1 MLLGFHTEGGHW
13 DPPPLPSPPP
23 QICDVIIT
31 STATI
36 GSILNV
42 LQLNPT
48 LNMSLKSAKPRCIDT
63 CIHPL
68 HTSTF
73 PPPGKNPVRNRGF
86 FFTLSTSSLHVYMY
100 QLYHHHSTHLP
111 FISPHPPFLSFS
123 LTHTHTHTYT
133 YLRVLTRHPAHVL
146 WVQLDRVI
154 SQLGLCGSLEVLTAN
169 WEVTVSLH
177 PPAKCASH
185 ECHNLVWSQDIT

>member
-1 MLLGFHTEGGHW
+1 
-13 DPPPLPSPPP
+13 
-23 QICDVIIT
+23 
-31 STATI
+31 
-36 GSILNV
+36 
-42 LQLNPT
+42 
-48 LNMSLKSAKPRCIDT
+48 MSLKSAKPRCIDT

-73 PPPGKNPVRNRGF
+73 PPPGKNPVRNPDF
-86 FFTLSTSSLHVYMY
+86 FSTWPMY
-100 QLYHHHSTHLP
+100 LLYHHRSTHLP
-111 FISPHPPFLSFS
+111 FISPFPTPPPISLFLAY
-123 LTHTHTHTYT
+123 THTHTYT
-133 YLRVLTRHPAHVL
+133 HLRVLTRHPAHVL

-185 ECHNLVWSQDIT
+185 ECHNLVWPHHMTVT